1 MCQKPV
7 ISLQIVKT
15 HKNNPLFRVGDRRG
29 DVSLAKIK
37 VDLRSTFSRHDIRNE
52 FLLCMA

>member
-1 MCQKPV
+1 MCQKLV